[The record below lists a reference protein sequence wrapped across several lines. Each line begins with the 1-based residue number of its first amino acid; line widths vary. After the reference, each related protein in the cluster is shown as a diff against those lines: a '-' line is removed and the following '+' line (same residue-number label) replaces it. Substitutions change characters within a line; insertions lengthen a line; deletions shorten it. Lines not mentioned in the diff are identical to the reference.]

1 VIRFFVPH
9 LPIAQPRQRSA
20 VRSFGG
26 GKVRAVNYTPA
37 AHPVNVYKLAVIQA
51 AREATTKPLEGPLR
65 VQVVFYMPHSKL
77 SQKQNRIWHSTRP
90 DVDNLLKS
98 TFDALKGIAWG
109 DDTQVCELASE
120 KRYAVHDVGVSVAIS
135 QLDCRLAD

>member
-1 VIRFFVPH
+1 VQKIGGKLITRPY
-9 LPIAQPRQRSA
+9 AQPD
-20 VRSFGG
+20 
-26 GKVRAVNYTPA
+26 
-37 AHPVNVYKLAVIQA
+37 HPVAVYKLAVSQA
-51 AREATTKPLEGPLR
+51 AREATTEPLDGPLR

-120 KRYAVHDVGVSVAIS
+120 KRYAVCDVGVSVAIS
-135 QLDCRLAD
+135 KLK